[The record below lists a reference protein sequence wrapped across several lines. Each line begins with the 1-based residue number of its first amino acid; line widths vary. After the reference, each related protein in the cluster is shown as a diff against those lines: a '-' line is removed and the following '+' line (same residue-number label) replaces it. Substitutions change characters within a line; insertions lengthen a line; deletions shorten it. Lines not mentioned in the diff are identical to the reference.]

1 MGLMERYEIVNN
13 LVEEIDNKDLKTLSK
28 FLKARISK
36 PDSYVMFLG
45 ETSSG
50 KSSLINGLLGMP
62 TLPVSATPT
71 TGTITEVVLSGDQT
85 SYYAINKDATM
96 EVIDDNL
103 FDTLAKKPDNQ
114 LERLRIHTSAKNI
127 KNFRFDNLKLFDT
140 PGYGSLISEHDIVL
154 KEFIPNSDV
163 VVYTVAY
170 KIGIQENDYA
180 FLAFLNDL
188 IREDA
193 KVVLVVN
200 RCPQN
205 VQMDS
210 PRIMEIVGYAKDLLH
225 SELPVFLVPEC
236 KEDETYGYPLPE
248 AKELWSFINELIN
261 SENHKEIL
269 NRAFNHYVIDLFRAC
284 ENHVNSRF
292 AMVNMSNEER
302 LLLMKDFQQLIDSY
316 QNVIDD
322 EIIPSFA
329 QIIDGTMKRLDDA
342 RNWIEERTIDAIER
356 QGTSKMDETITYV
369 NIHALPFAT
378 KEEIKEVNYYIETE
392 VNALDRRVLDML
404 NTAIAKFQK
413 DVSIRYE
420 HHLDKATKNIIGNMM
435 ENGLKSGLLKFFAKY
450 GGAGGSGAGVA
461 NAASHYLK
469 VVGDLFGKTFKRE
482 THNALKHTLKKIGAT
497 SVKSLAVVAAVI
509 VEVLMVVYE
518 YARWKSKL
526 KKSVKK
532 GLDKWLSEI
541 KPLVEKDL
549 LDLKAVN
556 IQTVTELIEDVKSKM
571 EINPELED
579 AKKLN
584 ELFTRVNETKE
595 RLGLI

>member
-1 MGLMERYEIVNN
+1 MERYVIVDE
-13 LVEEIDNKDLKTLSK
+13 LIDEIDDKELKTLSK

-62 TLPVSATPT
+62 NLPVSATPT
-71 TGTITEVVLSGDQT
+71 TGTITEVVLTDSET

-96 EVIDDNL
+96 EVIDENL
-103 FDTLAKKPDNQ
+103 FETLAQKPDDQ
-114 LERLRIHTSAKNI
+114 LERLRIEARVKNT
-127 KNFRFDNLKLFDT
+127 KKCTFDNLRIFDT

-163 VVYTVAY
+163 IVYTVAY

-180 FLAFLNDL
+180 FLGYLKEL
-188 IREDA
+188 IRDDA
-193 KVVLVVN
+193 KIVLVVN
-200 RCPQN
+200 RCPLN
-205 VQMDS
+205 AQMES
-210 PRIMEIVGYAKDLLH
+210 PRIKEIIRYAKDLLH
-225 SELPVFLVPEC
+225 CEVPVFLVPDC
-236 KEDETYGYPLPE
+236 PEDQTYGYSLPE
-248 AKELWSFINELIN
+248 ANDLWFYIEQLIN
-261 SENHKEIL
+261 SDDHKALL
-269 NRAFNHYVIDLFRAC
+269 NKAFEQYVLDLFRTC
-284 ENHVNSRF
+284 ENYVNSRF
-292 AMVNMSNEER
+292 VMINMSNEER
-302 LLLMKDFQQLIDSY
+302 RLLMKDFQQLVDSY
-316 QNVIDD
+316 QKVIDD
-322 EIIPSFA
+322 EIIPSFSS
-329 QIIDGTMKRLDDA
+329 IIEGTMIRLDDA
-342 RNWIEERTIDAIER
+342 RDRIEERILEAIDC

-369 NIHALPFAT
+369 NLHALPFAT
-378 KEEIKEVNYYIETE
+378 KEEVKEVNHFIEVE
-392 VNALDRRVLDML
+392 VNDLDRRVLDML

-420 HHLDKATKNIIGNMM
+420 HHLDKATKNIIGNLM

-469 VVGDLFGKTFKRE
+469 VIGDLFGKTFKRE
-482 THNALKHTLKKIGAT
+482 THNALKQTLKKIGAT

-509 VEVLMVVYE
+509 VELLMVVYE

-532 GLDKWLSEI
+532 GLDKWLGEV

-556 IQTVTELIEDVKSKM
+556 IATVTELIDDVKSKM
-571 EINPELED
+571 EVDPDLED
-579 AKKLN
+579 KVKLN
-584 ELFTRVNETKE
+584 ELFKRVKETKE
-595 RLGLI
+595 RLGLV